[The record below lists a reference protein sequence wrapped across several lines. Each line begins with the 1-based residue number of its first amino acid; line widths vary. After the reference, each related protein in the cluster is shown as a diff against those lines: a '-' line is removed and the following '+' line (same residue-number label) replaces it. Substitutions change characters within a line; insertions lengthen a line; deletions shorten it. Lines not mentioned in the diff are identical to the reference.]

1 MRGQIGWLGLVLAA
15 LLFTV
20 EFIFIRS
27 YRYREEPIHS
37 SASERLQPALADP
50 PASADGA
57 LVCVPVYS
65 TLYLGVSAR
74 ARTVDLAA
82 TVSVRNTSS
91 LHPITLTWVRYYD
104 STGKKYRLPG

>member
-1 MRGQIGWLGLVLAA
+1 MRWQIGWLGLVLAV
-15 LLFTV
+15 LLFGGGL
-20 EFIFIRS
+20 FLGS

-50 PASADGA
+50 PASADGT
-57 LVCVPVYS
+57 LVYVPVYS
-65 TLYLGVSAR
+65 SLYLGVSAR

-104 STGKKYRLPG
+104 STGKKGQRLSG